1 MMDWDSPNRWSSVDL
16 ALLKPDWC
24 LFKNPIFSRWDIS
37 LCSMTLSNSF
47 IIELIRLMGLSLVV
61 REGSLSGFSNIRRV
75 AIFHTV
81 GVVT

>member
-1 MMDWDSPNRWSSVDL
+1 MDSDSLNRWSSVDL

-24 LFKNPIFSRWDIS
+24 LFKNPIFSRWDLR

-47 IIELIRLMGLSLVV
+47 IIELIRLMLVV

-75 AIFHTV
+75 AIFHAV
-81 GVVT
+81 GI